1 MSISVAS
8 NRDFSNPKDAAF
20 PCLSVDGFG
29 LLASLVVR
37 LLRALQVGAA
47 HEGPGAVPRP
57 PIGLKCSP
65 SATKHHQ
72 RPRVKAKPKPKF
84 RLSAAAHRS
93 LPASTQNQ
101 WVFLFGGSRGLL
113 PSWHGQLGWRREVT
127 AGVQSLDRARTIQA
141 VKYSRDKTL
150 WKTDRL
156 VCVTPADL
164 TGRAERQRKDG

>member
-1 MSISVAS
+1 MHVWDTWLTEATYLRKSTTLVSGKKCTPVRGSKAP
-8 NRDFSNPKDAAF
+8 NLF
-20 PCLSVDGFG
+20 LS
-29 LLASLVVR
+29 SR
-37 LLRALQVGAA
+37 
-47 HEGPGAVPRP
+47 VPS
-57 PIGLKCSP
+57 IGLKCSP

-84 RLSAAAHRS
+84 RLSAAHRRS